1 MNGCCVVCRD
11 WNSRDWMLST
21 LRGRQALSTMGQ
33 TLRLDA
39 NAIALSFAD
48 ETMENLH
55 TRFYRSKLTYDPPSQ
70 PKSPPTHAR
79 RG

>member
-1 MNGCCVVCRD
+1 
-11 WNSRDWMLST
+11 MLST
-21 LRGRQALSTMGQ
+21 MRRGQALSTMGQ

-55 TRFYRSKLTYDPPSQ
+55 TRFYRSKLTSDPPL
-70 PKSPPTHAR
+70 PVNAR
-79 RG
+79 VQFIQANQR